1 MSPKD
6 FSTYQ
11 NLTDLFAK
19 SVDGNMNQK
28 KY

>member
-6 FSTYQ
+6 FRTYQ
-11 NLTDLFAK
+11 NLTDLFEK
-19 SVDGNMNQK
+19 SIDGNMNQK